1 MPLRTYIFNSV
12 CIGSGFNDRICQLLD
27 MLKHS
32 GVGFEGYGSLEIRIQ
47 ELWFNLGSTYVLQY
61 EYDDFE
67 HIKASVV
74 V

>member
-1 MPLRTYIFNSV
+1 
-12 CIGSGFNDRICQLLD
+12 